1 MVILLIAVASW
12 LGSLAL
18 FVGLRANAAKA
29 RLESGDSVRLS
40 AHGITA
46 GSSYARDGRSVHVRN
61 SRATYARDTVPLR
74 S

>member
-1 MVILLIAVASW
+1 MVILLIVVGWFA
-12 LGSLAL
+12 SLAL

-29 RLESGDSVRLS
+29 RLESVDSVRLS

-46 GSSYARDGRSVHVRN
+46 GSTYARDGRSAHVRN

>member
-1 MVILLIAVASW
+1 MVILLVVAGW
-12 LGSLAL
+12 LASLAL

-46 GSSYARDGRSVHVRN
+46 GS
-61 SRATYARDTVPLR
+61 TYARDARSGHARNSRTTYARNTVQLG

>member
-1 MVILLIAVASW
+1 MVILLIVAGWFAS
-12 LGSLAL
+12 LGL

-29 RLESGDSVRLS
+29 RLESGDWVCLS

-46 GSSYARDGRSVHVRN
+46 GSAHARDIRSPRHASPARP
-61 SRATYARDTVPLR
+61 YARDTVPLG

>member
-1 MVILLIAVASW
+1 MVILLIVAGW
-12 LGSLAL
+12 FASLAM

-29 RLESGDSVRLS
+29 RLESGDSMRLS

-46 GSSYARDGRSVHVRN
+46 GPMYARDARSAHARS
-61 SRATYARDTVPLR
+61 SRATYARDAVPLG

>member
-1 MVILLIAVASW
+1 MVILLIVAGW
-12 LGSLAL
+12 FASLAL

-46 GSSYARDGRSVHVRN
+46 GPTYARDARVARARN
-61 SRATYARDTVPLR
+61 TRATYARDTAPL
-74 S
+74 SS

>member
-1 MVILLIAVASW
+1 MVILLIVVSW

-18 FVGLRANAAKA
+18 FVGLRANASKA
-29 RLESGDSVRLS
+29 RLERGESTRMS

-46 GSSYARDGRSVHVRN
+46 GSSYGRGSL
-61 SRATYARDTVPLR
+61 PLG

>member
-1 MVILLIAVASW
+1 MVILLILAGWFA
-12 LGSLAL
+12 SLAV

-29 RLESGDSVRLS
+29 RLESGDSIRLS

-46 GSSYARDGRSVHVRN
+46 GPTYARDARAAHARN
-61 SRATYARDTVPLR
+61 ARATYARDTVPLG

>member
-1 MVILLIAVASW
+1 MVILLIVAGW
-12 LGSLAL
+12 FASLAL

-46 GSSYARDGRSVHVRN
+46 GPTYTRDARSAHARN
-61 SRATYARDTVPLR
+61 ARAAYTRDTVPLG